1 MSVVASACAGDPLA
15 EESPSYS
22 LGRDVP
28 LPQEA
33 PSRPEEIRVPGAKAG
48 TYSGRSLFN
57 SFMRF
62 IFQSKSGLGRFA
74 RSLTGRLF
82 CPGNAGHSE
91 TCYECFP
98 MPLPYPEV
106 FRKGWRAESS
116 EVARKKGIN
125 ALVLILNYLHLGQ
138 PASAPEEIAFGRCL
152 TRVQWKAIRRL
163 EGFLEAWLFCCDV
176 DPEAMGRS
184 AAKVESIEEEILS
197 LEKRVSDL
205 SGRCG
210 GAEQYFPRGHDNC
223 SPSFSDRHAGV
234 VVGRSSLE
242 SFSTFK
248 AVEPERLSFTGLPSF
263 DPTPF
268 LDSHSAEV
276 FNRPLDMSLDPN
288 AFAGQIPFVQVHCPK
303 GKKIKLFELLDS
315 TQRLA
320 LFTRDQIRPRFASG
334 LFSVVKS
341 MEKDRLI
348 LDARPSNL
356 LEVPEQRWIRSMA
369 AGEGLTQVL
378 LPAGH
383 VIRSS
388 GNDIRDFYYLFRVS
402 EQRARRNALA
412 GAVDPKKLSHLSCY
426 RPELAQAGEVYG
438 ALATL
443 AMGDSQAVSLAQTC
457 HLAIALQSGI
467 ACPENLLTLS
477 GICPRSRTMVGI
489 VIDDFVSLS
498 IDPTEAKLPT
508 EGANLAEKMQERYEQ
523 VDLIPHKGKAF
534 RDELNSS
541 FWGVDLD
548 GSSGLLRGSLK
559 RAIPLFGILL
569 KVSKLGFA
577 TVSLLEVL
585 AGSVVS
591 LFLFRRRFLSCLD
604 CIFQAVRGRH
614 ERDIIQLSGKLRGEL
629 LIIAGLLP
637 LACTNLKATL
647 SSRVTATDASDWG
660 EAAVVSKIPSAFAEE
675 LFRRALRKSM
685 WTRLLPPGK
694 AWEKSH
700 GCLAPDEELP
710 DGETGCQTNPLWEI
724 AATCFQYSLLFKSRA
739 SSRRHINV
747 GELRAYLRAEKMLG
761 RQMPSTREVFG
772 LDSQVCLGLLCK
784 GRSASG
790 ALNRELWQSVPTMV
804 CQDTYGSYMYFM
816 SALNPADDPTRGQEI
831 RMPCRDLPSWWNSL
845 VAGDFDSFDSWLE
858 ANHLGF
864 CELAGLPDFSEL
876 GSAEKEP
883 PQNAQ
888 FLDLH
893 DSFVLEGFEDSAGV
907 EWPRCQGFA
916 VNATLAECK
925 GEAIV
930 AEPITEETIPL
941 TSAENVFEA
950 EAKPP
955 EWLENY
961 KFFATQSDDSVSDFS
976 FEIGAALATFDRD
989 QFILGKSTSWPP
1001 TRPGYLD
1008 LFSGIK
1014 GVATY
1019 FADFSGSWS
1028 LTFELN
1034 DSPRQNLADKKL
1046 QRLIVRLI
1054 RLGVFL
1060 AVGAAPIC
1068 SSFSV
1073 AVTPPVRNVQF
1084 PLGVPWMSLSMTEKV
1099 ELGNDFSWWLLDM
1112 LESCLDC
1119 DVVFWVE
1126 NPDLSWIF
1134 RLPSWRAFLGRH
1146 ATRVGFWRFDQ
1157 CRFSRPWRK
1166 RTKVLTNGLLRGW
1179 CTFCFR
1185 DHGHQVLR
1193 GRSKYHRK
1201 NWTAIAQ
1208 AYPTRLS
1215 KFLALSICFDLG
1227 IFRTPRNFNPAECAR
1242 AGKYRVGEAA
1252 NPGPVRSGLLQDVPL
1267 VEAKTA
1273 ALQLRVWQRFE
1284 RWVRE
1289 QLTTEAATA
1298 SLGSPITLCLLVKEF
1313 GNVLY
1318 SSGASLYLYRHLVV
1332 YVHKH
1337 ITGARFHSSI
1347 CWEMV
1352 QRWENL
1358 EPPIHRVPIPLSVV
1372 KAMVSIALC
1381 WNWPRFAGA
1390 ICISFFG
1397 ITRPGEVL
1405 SAVRR
1410 DLVLATDL
1418 LVEDVQSIF
1427 LCIRNPKARRRGRG
1441 RVQHASISQPLI
1453 VSFIT
1458 KVFEPLGYD
1467 QLLYPISPASFRRR
1481 WDRILRHLGIFKRHK
1496 LTPGSL
1502 RGGGALEEYRTGTDL
1517 TRIMWRMRVKQIVT
1531 LENYIQEVAGES
1543 FLAGLDFAARR
1554 NVQVM
1559 AELFEPCLQVFLCS
1573 GTPT

>member
-1 MSVVASACAGDPLA
+1 MA

-28 LPQEA
+28 LPQEV
-33 PSRPEEIRVPGAKAG
+33 PSRPEKIRVPGANAG

-91 TCYECFP
+91 ACYECFP

-138 PASAPEEIAFGRCL
+138 PARAPGEIAFGRCL

-197 LEKRVSDL
+197 LEKRVCDL
-205 SGRCG
+205 AGRCG
-210 GAEQYFPRGHDNC
+210 GVEQYFPRGHDNC
-223 SPSFSDRHAGV
+223 SPSSSDRHAGV
-234 VVGRSSLE
+234 VVGRSSQE

-248 AVEPERLSFTGLPSF
+248 TVEPERLSFTGLPSF

-268 LDSHSAEV
+268 LDTHSAEV
-276 FNRPLDMSLDPN
+276 FNRPLDMGLDPN

-315 TQRLA
+315 SQRLA

-369 AGEGLTQVL
+369 AGEGLTQIL

-412 GAVDPKKLSHLSCY
+412 GPVDPKKLSHLSCY

-467 ACPENLLTLS
+467 ARPENLLTLS

-498 IDPTEAKLPT
+498 IDPAEAKLPT
-508 EGANLAEKMQERYEQ
+508 EGANLAERMQERYEQ

-534 RDELNSS
+534 RDELTSS

-604 CIFQAVRGRH
+604 CTFQAVRGRH

-660 EAAVVSKIPSAFAEE
+660 EAAVVSKIPSPFAEE

-700 GCLAPDEELP
+700 GWLAPGEELP
-710 DGETGCQTNPLWEI
+710 EGESGCQTNPLWEI

-739 SSRRHINV
+739 GSRRHINV
-747 GELRAYLRAEKMLG
+747 GELRAYLRAEKILG
-761 RQMPSTREVFG
+761 RQTPSTREVFG

-804 CQDTYGSYMYFM
+804 CQDTYGSYLYFM

-876 GSAEKEP
+876 GFAEKEP
-883 PQNAQ
+883 PQDAQ

-893 DSFVLEGFEDSAGV
+893 DSFVLEGFEDSPGA
-907 EWPRCQGFA
+907 ERPRCQGFA
-916 VNATLAECK
+916 ENATLAECK
-925 GEAIV
+925 GEATV
-930 AEPITEETIPL
+930 TEPIAEEVIPL
-941 TSAENVFEA
+941 LSAENVFEA

-961 KFFATQSDDSVSDFS
+961 KFFATPSDDSVSDFS

-1073 AVTPPVRNVQF
+1073 AVTPPVRNVQYPF
-1084 PLGVPWMSLSMTEKV
+1084 GVPWMSLSMTEKV
-1099 ELGNDFSWWLLDM
+1099 GLGNDFSWWLLDM

-1119 DVVFWVE
+1119 DVFFWVE

-1146 ATRVGFWRFDQ
+1146 AARVGFWRFDQ

-1185 DHGHQVLR
+1185 DHEHQVLR
-1193 GRSKYHRK
+1193 GRSKYHRR

-1208 AYPTRLS
+1208 AYPTKLS

-1298 SLGSPITLCLLVKEF
+1298 SLGSPIILCLLVKEF

-1318 SSGASLYLYRHLVV
+1318 L
-1332 YVHKH
+1332 
-1337 ITGARFHSSI
+1337 
-1347 CWEMV
+1347 
-1352 QRWENL
+1352 
-1358 EPPIHRVPIPLSVV
+1358 
-1372 KAMVSIALC
+1372 SIALC

-1467 QLLYPISPASFRRR
+1467 QLLYPIS
-1481 WDRILRHLGIFKRHK
+1481 
-1496 LTPGSL
+1496 
-1502 RGGGALEEYRTGTDL
+1502 
-1517 TRIMWRMRVKQIVT
+1517 Q
-1531 LENYIQEVAGES
+1531 
-1543 FLAGLDFAARR
+1543 
-1554 NVQVM
+1554 
-1559 AELFEPCLQVFLCS
+1559 QVFVDAGIVS
-1573 GTPT
+1573 SDI